1 MPNPQT
7 SQARRA
13 SNVSANGAQQPIRAT
28 VVITSRPGSTG
39 SNGSYDS
46 VGSTPTSPPQRIR
59 TRPLVGAPPTSPPLQ
74 SRSSTPVAYIRTA
87 SPAPMVTSPQTRP
100 APQILHQ
107 LSTSRPLTSPTPPTS
122 APPRLNRTYDD
133 GSSAGMISPAQSP
146 SRAQVLQS
154 QSIVYAQQTKFASQ
168 QQVYQVASPP
178 MLDHPNAVRIPN
190 TTSTTPQFPSQTP
203 PRQQQQRYGPPATPP
218 ASAVPA
224 SPRGIYAEQ
233 RPQQPRP
240 LKIVADLYEHKP
252 SVHVCP
258 HCGMAEDESGSPQEG
273 IPMESHANDR
283 VLRKI
288 MDLEISNTSLM
299 AVNSSLENTIR
310 KQAQTIERLK
320 SKIRGLATSPAA
332 ANSNGV
338 DIPVLSSSG
347 SPIELVAEPLSEF
360 DAADEFYMDDDSS
373 AIPQDLPSNDTNID
387 EDGMYQRL
395 CDKMQQ
401 LIAEASH
408 AVHASPATPPLSAD
422 IFSEYEP
429 LPHPTPASWMDDGA
443 TAMNT
448 PLHPNSAFPDEPVA
462 KLQSVLSS
470 VLDLRQRAL
479 AHDRVLA
486 GVVHQETREASARG
500 GSVSVP
506 VHIFDQML
514 EFLNEVR
521 LETVL
526 AGKERAGSPYL
537 DEEEGWS
544 DRTGGK
550 PAPARGVAGGG
561 KGKTDAATRPV
572 FVRGAGG
579 KTMGVGG
586 GAGRGGGKGKPVVDY
601 ALPRYQSPDD
611 VESTLS
617 SAVSP

>member
-1 MPNPQT
+1 MPSPQS
-7 SQARRA
+7 SQPRRA
-13 SNVSANGAQQPIRAT
+13 SNVSANGPQQPIRAT
-28 VVITSRPGSTG
+28 VFITSRPGSTG

-46 VGSTPTSPPQRIR
+46 VSSTPTSPPQRIR
-59 TRPLVGAPPTSPPLQ
+59 TRPLVGAPPTSPPPQ
-74 SRSSTPVAYIRTA
+74 SRSSTPVAYVRTA
-87 SPAPMVTSPQTRP
+87 SPAPVVLSPQTRP

-107 LSTSRPLTSPTPPTS
+107 LSTSRPVTSPTPPIS
-122 APPRLNRTYDD
+122 APPRLNRSYEEES
-133 GSSAGMISPAQSP
+133 SSAGMILPAYSP
-146 SRAQVLQS
+146 SRSHAQQS
-154 QSIVYAQQTKFASQ
+154 QPVVYAQQTKYASQ
-168 QQVYQVASPP
+168 QQLFQVASPP
-178 MLDHPNAVRIPN
+178 TPNAVRIPN
-190 TTSTTPQFPSQTP
+190 TYSTTPPFASQTP
-203 PRQQQQRYGPPATPP
+203 PRQQQQRFGPPETPP
-218 ASAVPA
+218 ANVVP
-224 SPRGIYAEQ
+224 SSSRGSYAEQ
-233 RPQQPRP
+233 RPQQQRP
-240 LKIVADLYEHKP
+240 IKIVADLYQHEP

-258 HCGMAEDESGSPQEG
+258 HCGMAEDQPGSAEDG

-299 AVNSSLENTIR
+299 AVNSSLEHTIR

-320 SKIRGLATSPAA
+320 SKARGVASSPPAA
-332 ANSNGV
+332 SSNGV
-338 DIPVLSSSG
+338 DIPALSSSG
-347 SPIELVAEPLSEF
+347 SPIELFAESMSEF
-360 DAADEFYMDDDSS
+360 DAADDLYMDDS
-373 AIPQDLPSNDTNID
+373 ALPQDLPPNDTNVD

-408 AVHASPATPPLSAD
+408 AVHASPSTPPLSAD

-443 TAMNT
+443 TLMNT
-448 PLHPNSAFPDEPVA
+448 PFHSDSSFPDEPVA
-462 KLQSVLSS
+462 KMQSVLSS

-479 AHDRVLA
+479 THDRVLA

-506 VHIFDQML
+506 VQMFDQML
-514 EFLNEVR
+514 ELLSEVR

-526 AGKERAGSPYL
+526 AWKERAGSPYL
-537 DEEEGWS
+537 DEEEVDGGWS

-550 PAPARGVAGGG
+550 PAPARGAAAGGG
-561 KGKTDAATRPV
+561 KGKTGAATRPV
-572 FVRGAGG
+572 FVRVAGG
-579 KTMGVGG
+579 KAMGVGG
-586 GAGRGGGKGKPVVDY
+586 GTAGGVGGKGKPVDY

-617 SAVSP
+617 SAISS